1 MHENNILIL
10 VSCLEKKEKQQN
22 KTACG
27 LLIHVKSFLEIQKV
41 LIKQRE
47 NMRDHWQVE
56 KSPSK
61 TLIGPSH
68 HRKNT

>member
-41 LIKQRE
+41 LKAKRKHE
-47 NMRDHWQVE
+47 RSLASGE
-56 KSPSK
+56 KPE
-61 TLIGPSH
+61 
-68 HRKNT
+68 